1 MGHKVVSI
9 EPFYEN
15 IIRIHKAAH
24 LEKTYENIVLI
35 TNAVS
40 NRRNESKL
48 LSKYADNI
56 GGQSLVKYKN
66 ETFVKNEKNK
76 YLVETILLDDIVPY
90 LPYKNL
96 NTKEKFKQAILKIDI
111 GGFEPYAFE
120 SGNVLFETLDFR
132 VVYMHWV

>member
-48 LSKYADNI
+48 LNKYADNI

-96 NTKEKFKQAILKIDI
+96 NTQEKFKQAILKIDI